1 VDKRVILYVDGACRG
16 NPGPGAIG
24 VVIQNSKGHTI
35 LQTSR
40 YIGDT
45 TNNKAEYRALI
56 AALEE
61 AARLGAQH
69 LDIKTDSELLAR
81 QLQQTYRVKS
91 ATLRPLYQ
99 QAKELLTKFKSFGIT
114 HIPRENNTVADRLA
128 NEALDNSTPRSR
140 PSRT

>member
-1 VDKRVILYVDGACRG
+1 MDKRVILYVDGACRG

-24 VVIQNSKGHTI
+24 VVILNNTGHTI
-35 LQTSR
+35 RQISG

-56 AALEE
+56 TALEE
-61 AARLGAQH
+61 AAQLGVQH
-69 LDIKTDSELLAR
+69 LDIRTDSELLVR

-91 ATLRPLYQ
+91 ANLRPLYQ
-99 QAKELLTKFKSFGIT
+99 QAKELLAKFESFDIT

-128 NEALDNSTPRSR
+128 NEALDNRTSR
-140 PSRT
+140 NRHSRT